1 MRFTKSPLAGPRARL
16 LSLLVPLLLTAPLAA
31 QIAAPDAEALAKY
44 DKNNDGRID
53 EKEAAA
59 MPSTLKPKDVVAAKD
74 TPDADSAVVE
84 LSPFQVKS
92 GSTGYYASNTTAS
105 TRLNSSLN
113 DLATS
118 TTIVTKEMMQDMAML
133 DINDVFK
140 YEAGTE
146 GTATF
151 TNAEIDRNGSPVD
164 VTSTNP
170 NVANRVRGVGA
181 ANLAIGNFATNGNVP
196 VDPINIDG
204 IEISRGPNSSIF
216 GLGEVSGTVNLQPAS
231 ANILRDRSTVAFR
244 ADSYGGYRSSL
255 DLNRVLLKNKLAIR
269 GSAVWQHD
277 GFERKPSGVDSVRLN
292 GMGRYRPFKNTN
304 ITASVSSYHSY
315 GTMDNKT
322 MPRETISSWRNAGSP
337 TWDPVTQTIHLNGA
351 VVPGTWTTSNLPSY
365 FQASQS
371 LGLSTVFVQPDGVVS
386 WWGPSRTTTNTT
398 TPVGPNQNVF
408 LVGTVYT
415 PNSPAQPLFGSDR
428 AAGDNSIYDYSS
440 INLAGFN
447 RTEVRQSTGMF
458 QLEQVFLNTPRQLL
472 AAQIGYF
479 RENGLRQTQDFWGTG
494 GSGGRTGYIYVDV
507 NERMVDGTT
516 NPNFLRPYIGIF
528 TIRERQDNHS
538 RRNTG
543 RAQLAYR
550 LDLRQEHGFM
560 KWLGMHTLSGYAEY
574 RKSGLQRT
582 YWADEMTNS
591 QTWRTFPSTPSI
603 INAWTTT
610 PPAAQPFY
618 RYYVGD
624 ANGQNVDYGPH
635 SVVHGTYD
643 FTWGNGLTGVF
654 NRNKA
659 VLSPQ
664 YAPSLTHGWN
674 QNILKTRGLALQSFL
689 LKDRL
694 VTTMGYRFDKTWDRN
709 AITEQYSYGPD
720 GYSLIDS
727 SFDVLN
733 PTVAAIR
740 REGSTKTAGVVL
752 KVTSWLSLTAN
763 KSDSFLPANLAQLG
777 LHRNLLPNPFGK
789 GDDYGLRFS
798 LLNDKL
804 SIRLNRYTTQ
814 QLRARNGVAGTLAQR
829 IAGIDLTTTYAPPGL
844 VNLARGWVVNAAT
857 NSGTTLTEDQINTQI
872 EGYVKLSREHWL
884 DPQSNSLTYEPSDV
898 ISKGYEF
905 EVNYN
910 PTRYWTVKFNAT
922 QMESMDKNISDDL
935 FKWIAERMP
944 VWTSLI
950 DPENGLP
957 FWTQRYGAS
966 QSAEEFYKASVQA
979 PLAVASANEGKSKPQ
994 VRKYK
999 ANFVTRY
1006 NLAGITE
1013 NKWLKKV
1020 AVGGAVR
1027 WEDKGAIGYYGIKD
1041 SAGIY
1046 QSLDPSRP
1054 IYDKSH
1060 NYIDLNASYRTRLWN
1075 NKIGATFQ
1083 LNVNNVMENGR
1094 LQPVS
1099 ALPDGSVYAYR
1110 IVDPRQ
1116 FILTVTFDL

>member
-398 TPVGPNQNVF
+398 TPVG
-408 LVGTVYT
+408 
-415 PNSPAQPLFGSDR
+415 S
-428 AAGDNSIYDYSS
+428 
-440 INLAGFN
+440 
-447 RTEVRQSTGMF
+447 QSKRI
-458 QLEQVFLNTPRQLL
+458 PCR
-472 AAQIGYF
+472 
-479 RENGLRQTQDFWGTG
+479 
-494 GSGGRTGYIYVDV
+494 
-507 NERMVDGTT
+507 
-516 NPNFLRPYIGIF
+516 
-528 TIRERQDNHS
+528 H
-538 RRNTG
+538 
-543 RAQLAYR
+543 
-550 LDLRQEHGFM
+550 
-560 KWLGMHTLSGYAEY
+560 
-574 RKSGLQRT
+574 
-582 YWADEMTNS
+582 
-591 QTWRTFPSTPSI
+591 
-603 INAWTTT
+603 
-610 PPAAQPFY
+610 
-618 RYYVGD
+618 
-624 ANGQNVDYGPH
+624 
-635 SVVHGTYD
+635 
-643 FTWGNGLTGVF
+643 
-654 NRNKA
+654 
-659 VLSPQ
+659 
-664 YAPSLTHGWN
+664 
-674 QNILKTRGLALQSFL
+674 
-689 LKDRL
+689 
-694 VTTMGYRFDKTWDRN
+694 
-709 AITEQYSYGPD
+709 
-720 GYSLIDS
+720 
-727 SFDVLN
+727 
-733 PTVAAIR
+733 
-740 REGSTKTAGVVL
+740 
-752 KVTSWLSLTAN
+752 
-763 KSDSFLPANLAQLG
+763 G
-777 LHRNLLPNPFGK
+777 LH
-789 GDDYGLRFS
+789 
-798 LLNDKL
+798 
-804 SIRLNRYTTQ
+804 
-814 QLRARNGVAGTLAQR
+814 A
-829 IAGIDLTTTYAPPGL
+829 
-844 VNLARGWVVNAAT
+844 
-857 NSGTTLTEDQINTQI
+857 
-872 EGYVKLSREHWL
+872 
-884 DPQSNSLTYEPSDV
+884 
-898 ISKGYEF
+898 
-905 EVNYN
+905 
-910 PTRYWTVKFNAT
+910 
-922 QMESMDKNISDDL
+922 
-935 FKWIAERMP
+935 
-944 VWTSLI
+944 
-950 DPENGLP
+950 
-957 FWTQRYGAS
+957 
-966 QSAEEFYKASVQA
+966 
-979 PLAVASANEGKSKPQ
+979 
-994 VRKYK
+994 
-999 ANFVTRY
+999 
-1006 NLAGITE
+1006 
-1013 NKWLKKV
+1013 
-1020 AVGGAVR
+1020 
-1027 WEDKGAIGYYGIKD
+1027 
-1041 SAGIY
+1041 
-1046 QSLDPSRP
+1046 
-1054 IYDKSH
+1054 
-1060 NYIDLNASYRTRLWN
+1060 
-1075 NKIGATFQ
+1075 
-1083 LNVNNVMENGR
+1083 
-1094 LQPVS
+1094 
-1099 ALPDGSVYAYR
+1099 
-1110 IVDPRQ
+1110 
-1116 FILTVTFDL
+1116 